1 MVVIIDYG
9 MGNIGSVKNALEY
22 LGASVSISS
31 KKEDIKSASHLILP
45 GVGAFGDGMKNL
57 EDRGLIEILNE
68 EVRGDKKPFLGVCL
82 GMQLLA
88 DEGEEG
94 GLNNG
99 LGWIPGKVRR
109 INTGGKLRIPHVGW
123 NDVSV
128 ISENKMFNGISS
140 NVFYFV
146 HSYFLEP
153 AEKDHVVATCEYGE
167 TMPVVINKE
176 NIWGAQFHP
185 EKSQKSGLQ
194 FLKNFLNY
202 A

>member
-1 MVVIIDYG
+1 MVVVIDYG
-9 MGNIGSVKNALEY
+9 MGNTGSVKNALEY

-31 KKEDIKSASHLILP
+31 DKREIESASHLILP

-57 EDRGLIEILNE
+57 EDRGLVNILNN
-68 EVRGDKKPFLGVCL
+68 EVLNKKKPFLGICL

-99 LGWIPGKVRR
+99 LGWIPGKVRK
-109 INTGGKLRIPHVGW
+109 INTGGKLRLPHVGW
-123 NDVSV
+123 NDVSLV
-128 ISENKMFNGISS
+128 RESRMFSGISS

-153 AEKDHVVATCEYGE
+153 DEKNHVVATCEYGE
-167 TMPVVINKE
+167 VMPVVINKE

-185 EKSQKSGLQ
+185 EKSQKSGLA
-194 FLKNFLNY
+194 FLRNFLEI
-202 A
+202 